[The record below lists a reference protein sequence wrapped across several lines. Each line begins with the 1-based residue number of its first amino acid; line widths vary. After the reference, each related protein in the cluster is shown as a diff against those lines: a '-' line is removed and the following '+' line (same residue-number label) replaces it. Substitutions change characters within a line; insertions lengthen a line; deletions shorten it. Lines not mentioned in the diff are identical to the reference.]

1 MAGEVTGIPGAVP
14 AATFHPDDA
23 NVGALV
29 RRAFDELGLR
39 LAKLH
44 CSVGNF
50 AADDPRLAPLWRAAE
65 ERAIPVVVHAGHD
78 VSGQTQA
85 HELDPIDR
93 IATAHPR
100 LPLVI
105 AHAGL
110 PDVDA
115 ALDLLDRHPALHA
128 DLTSAVGWHYVFPVE
143 RMEALHERLL
153 FGSDC
158 PNTARTIAESVE
170 EIRSLGLG
178 DRALRAIMGENA
190 RRLAPP

>member
-1 MAGEVTGIPGAVP
+1 MDVFCALAYAHKAGVAASLNEWMAAEVAGIPGAVA

-23 NVGALV
+23 DVGALV

-50 AADDPRLAPLWRAAE
+50 APDDPRLTPLWRAAE

-78 VSGQTQA
+78 VSGQTSA
-85 HELDPIDR
+85 HELDPIAR
-93 IATAHPR
+93 IASAHPR

-115 ALDLLDRHPALHA
+115 ALDLLERHPALHA
-128 DLTSAVGWHYVFPVE
+128 DLTSARGWRYVFPVE
-143 RMEALHERLL
+143 RMEAL
-153 FGSDC
+153 
-158 PNTARTIAESVE
+158 
-170 EIRSLGLG
+170 
-178 DRALRAIMGENA
+178 
-190 RRLAPP
+190 